1 MFFLLKYLFKGHD
14 RQQKTPLLQIYMIAK
29 IKEVTETLLDPPIDS
44 KVEVLGGDE
53 NSKVC
58 ISNLAAGLHS
68 SFQDLPP

>member
-1 MFFLLKYLFKGHD
+1 
-14 RQQKTPLLQIYMIAK
+14 MIAK

-58 ISNLAAGLHS
+58 NSNLAAGLHS
-68 SFQDLPP
+68 SF